1 MSFDTKRDEHVTI
14 RLSRPD
20 DAADISTLAR
30 LDSARPPQGRLLV
43 AEVAGE
49 LRAALP
55 IDGGA
60 AVADPFR
67 HTLDLVSLLKFRRRQ
82 ICRTKAV
89 RPAPGTV
96 VADFGHAPNAAA
108 TGR

>member
-1 MSFDTKRDEHVTI
+1 M
-14 RLSRPD
+14 
-20 DAADISTLAR
+20 
-30 LDSARPPQGRLLV
+30 

-55 IDGGA
+55 LDGGA

-67 HTLDLVSLLKFRRRQ
+67 HTLDLVSLLKVRRRQ

-89 RPAPGTV
+89 RRRLRRYALTPAASSASRSPS
-96 VADFGHAPNAAA
+96 
-108 TGR
+108 